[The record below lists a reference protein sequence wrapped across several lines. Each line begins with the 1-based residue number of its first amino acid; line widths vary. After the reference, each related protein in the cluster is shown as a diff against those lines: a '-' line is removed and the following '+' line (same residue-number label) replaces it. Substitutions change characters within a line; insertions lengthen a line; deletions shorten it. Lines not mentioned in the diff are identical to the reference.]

1 LAGAYVPKKGE
12 LCAATFVDG
21 QWYRAKVEKSSGS
34 GEVSVLY
41 IDYGNRATIP
51 RANCGTLPGKFVS
64 LTAFEHVYTLALCNL
79 CSDED
84 YAEQGLK
91 AMREDLLD
99 KELKLNVEYRV
110 TGQEFASIVDSNG
123 EDIGK
128 NLILDGLMLAEKK
141 GGRKLAKLVDSY
153 RDAME
158 SAKKN
163 HLNIWEYGDITADD
177 AREFGVGVKR

>member
-1 LAGAYVPKKGE
+1 
-12 LCAATFVDG
+12 
-21 QWYRAKVEKSSGS
+21 
-34 GEVSVLY
+34 
-41 IDYGNRATIP
+41 
-51 RANCGTLPGKFVS
+51 
-64 LTAFEHVYTLALCNL
+64 
-79 CSDED
+79 
-84 YAEQGLK
+84 
-91 AMREDLLD
+91 MREDLLD

-110 TGQEFASIVDSNG
+110 TGQEFALIVDSNG

>member
-1 LAGAYVPKKGE
+1 MG
-12 LCAATFVDG
+12 
-21 QWYRAKVEKSSGS
+21 
-34 GEVSVLY
+34 VLY
-41 IDYGNRATIP
+41 IDYGNRANIP
-51 RANCGTLPGKFVS
+51 TAKCGSLPGAFVS
-64 LTAFEHVYTLALCNL
+64 LPAFAHEYSMALCLL

-84 YAEQGLK
+84 YASQGIK
-91 AMREDLLD
+91 AMREDLLNR
-99 KELKLNVEYRV
+99 ELKLNVEYRI
-110 TGQEFASIVDSNG
+110 TGQEFASFMDSNG

-177 AREFGVGVKR
+177 AREFGAGR

>member
-1 LAGAYVPKKGE
+1 MGIS
-12 LCAATFVDG
+12 
-21 QWYRAKVEKSSGS
+21 KVQCGS
-34 GEVSVLY
+34 
-41 IDYGNRATIP
+41 
-51 RANCGTLPGKFVS
+51 LPGAFVS
-64 LTAFEHVYTLALCNL
+64 LPAFAHEYLMALCIL

-84 YAEQGLK
+84 YASQGLK

-110 TGQEFASIVDSNG
+110 GGQAYVSMVDSNG
-123 EDIGK
+123 DDIGK

-141 GGRKLAKLVDSY
+141 GGRRLAKLVDSY

-158 SAKKN
+158 SAKRN

-177 AREFGVGVKR
+177 AREFGAGR

>member
-1 LAGAYVPKKGE
+1 
-12 LCAATFVDG
+12 
-21 QWYRAKVEKSSGS
+21 
-34 GEVSVLY
+34 
-41 IDYGNRATIP
+41 
-51 RANCGTLPGKFVS
+51 
-64 LTAFEHVYTLALCNL
+64 
-79 CSDED
+79 
-84 YAEQGLK
+84 
-91 AMREDLLD
+91 MREDLLD

-110 TGQEFASIVDSNG
+110 AGQSYVSLLDSNG

-158 SAKKN
+158 SAKRN

-177 AREFGVGVKR
+177 AREFGVGGGR